1 MTSLESVGLK
11 ALLESQ
17 PQFLGCE
24 MDVCIYGEVELVGS
38 ELEKIDFF
46 IIDSATFALHPDFFV
61 PRKSRT
67 VILTRDKNKPK
78 QAENGKGTLG
88 SGIRF
93 IYRDS
98 TEEEMNEILGMAFT
112 EPERS
117 QETSGE
123 LSAREKEVLKEL
135 ASGKTNK
142 EIADHLSI
150 SVNTV
155 ITHRKNVSSKLG
167 IKSVSGLSLYALMNG
182 II

>member
-24 MDVCIYGEVELVGS
+24 LDICISEDMELPGG

-46 IIDSATFALHPDFFV
+46 IIDSATFALHPDFFI
-61 PRKSRT
+61 PRKSRI
-67 VILTRDKNKPK
+67 VVFARDKKKKPRK
-78 QAENGKGTLG
+78 NEKEPQGTT
-88 SGIRF
+88 IKY

-98 TEEEMNEILGMAFT
+98 SEEEMTETLGLLFS
-112 EPERS
+112 EPDRT
-117 QETSGE
+117 QENSGE

-142 EIADHLSI
+142 EIADKLSI

-155 ITHRKNVSSKLG
+155 ITHRKNISSKLG

-182 II
+182 LI